1 MLQGFSVF
9 SSMREVGGAVIEH
22 KKQVRL
28 PLTVERLPKV
38 IIWSIDRAVL
48 LARGRYIYVL

>member
-1 MLQGFSVF
+1 MLQGFGVF
-9 SSMREVGGAVIEH
+9 SSTREVGGAVIEH

-38 IIWSIDRAVL
+38 IIWSGDRAVL
-48 LARGRYIYVL
+48 LARYIYVL